1 MSRATIY
8 IRISN
13 LRNVKNHYKY
23 YKNGLVDETELL
35 VRPCYVGMIV
45 YMVACVGR
53 RPFAQVLAQ
62 FALWASADDQ
72 PRNFVMSPNFWRSYV
87 ACSCFR

>member
-8 IRISN
+8 IRILN

-35 VRPCYVGMIV
+35 VRPYYVGMIV

-53 RPFAQVLAQ
+53 RPFAQVL
-62 FALWASADDQ
+62 
-72 PRNFVMSPNFWRSYV
+72 RNSRPEFRLQATRNIYSVFYV
-87 ACSCFR
+87 S